1 MQEIYWKKLT
11 QSKYALCY
19 FDANFS
25 RCVKIDRFIKIF
37 CAVASSAA
45 IAAWAAWQNL
55 SFWWGLIIVISQ
67 VVTAVNEVLPYKKR
81 IKELSDLISELTPI
95 YNNMERSWHDVANGS
110 LTEEEINDSA
120 AKEDNQTKSANE
132 NAENEDSATKESDTD
147 ELTAV
152 KEELKQLKDSYLRKV
167 AEFENYKKRTL
178 KEKTELIL
186 NGSEKTIV
194 AILPVLDDFERAM
207 ADKSD
212 DPKVIKE
219 GMQLIFNKF
228 NNINNRILILSITNN
243 NFLNTSI
250 NNHSFTKST
259 WSSFK
264 NITTIFIINTNHI

>member
-1 MQEIYWKKLT
+1 MNTEDVNIKK
-11 QSKYALCY
+11 Q
-19 FDANFS
+19 
-25 RCVKIDRFIKIF
+25 
-37 CAVASSAA
+37 
-45 IAAWAAWQNL
+45 
-55 SFWWGLIIVISQ
+55 
-67 VVTAVNEVLPYKKR
+67 
-81 IKELSDLISELTPI
+81 
-95 YNNMERSWHDVANGS
+95 
-110 LTEEEINDSA
+110 TEEEINDSA

-147 ELTAV
+147 ELAV

-228 NNINNRILILSITNN
+228 NKILKSIGVEKIETEDKDFNVDYHEAIAMIPTPDDSKKGKVMDCVQTGYTLNNKVIR
-243 NFLNTSI
+243 
-250 NNHSFTKST
+250 HAKVAVGQ
-259 WSSFK
+259 
-264 NITTIFIINTNHI
+264 

>member
-1 MQEIYWKKLT
+1 MNTE
-11 QSKYALCY
+11 
-19 FDANFS
+19 D
-25 RCVKIDRFIKIF
+25 
-37 CAVASSAA
+37 
-45 IAAWAAWQNL
+45 
-55 SFWWGLIIVISQ
+55 
-67 VVTAVNEVLPYKKR
+67 VNIEKQ
-81 IKELSDLISELTPI
+81 
-95 YNNMERSWHDVANGS
+95 
-110 LTEEEINDSA
+110 TEEEINDSA
-120 AKEDNQTKSANE
+120 AKEDNQTKSVNDNE
-132 NAENEDSATKESDTD
+132 ENEDSATKESDTE

-228 NNINNRILILSITNN
+228 NKILKSIGVEKIETEDKDFNVDYHEAIAMIPTPDDSKKGKVMDCVQTGYTLNNKVIR
-243 NFLNTSI
+243 
-250 NNHSFTKST
+250 HAKVAVGQ
-259 WSSFK
+259 
-264 NITTIFIINTNHI
+264 

>member
-1 MQEIYWKKLT
+1 MNTEDVNIKKQT
-11 QSKYALCY
+11 
-19 FDANFS
+19 
-25 RCVKIDRFIKIF
+25 
-37 CAVASSAA
+37 
-45 IAAWAAWQNL
+45 
-55 SFWWGLIIVISQ
+55 
-67 VVTAVNEVLPYKKR
+67 E
-81 IKELSDLISELTPI
+81 
-95 YNNMERSWHDVANGS
+95 
-110 LTEEEINDSA
+110 EEEINDSA

-228 NNINNRILILSITNN
+228 NKILKSIGVEKIETEDKDFNVDYHEAIAMIPTPDDSKKGKVMDCVQTGYTLNNKVIR
-243 NFLNTSI
+243 
-250 NNHSFTKST
+250 HAKVAVGQ
-259 WSSFK
+259 
-264 NITTIFIINTNHI
+264 